1 MKIALSG
8 RMGNDLPWER
18 EGLTWGRNI
27 YRLTIKWTSSKTA
40 LGITSTDSFKCTA
53 SQKMHISEYVYK
65 TFLEE
70 LTFLCREIIAAC
82 DISKTVTLPQVFFF
96 HFLRKIRNEF
106 RCFSKTLSSRPFQR
120 VSLYHSKSCM
130 FLYTKPKM

>member
-40 LGITSTDSFKCTA
+40 LGVTSTDSFKCTA

-96 HFLRKIRNEF
+96 HFFEKN
-106 RCFSKTLSSRPFQR
+106 SKWISMLFKDTFFPSISTSQFVPFK
-120 VSLYHSKSCM
+120 VMHV
-130 FLYTKPKM
+130 FIH